1 MVRST
6 FLDFALIISSMEATG
21 VFKVRV
27 VGVVPSKDF
36 QLGGEAHD
44 ELKVQLKL
52 GDQLTELEAKGQ
64 EFSWKNVVLFKH
76 TVEEKLILRLFGTA
90 DDPKIGYAEILLTP
104 LAKIPDTRHE
114 VTVHAVYRHSNLAM
128 EDK

>member
-1 MVRST
+1 M
-6 FLDFALIISSMEATG
+6 
-21 VFKVRV
+21 FKVRV